1 MKHTACG
8 EELERLFKESEERRR
23 CLHPNSRSVEKA
35 LLRRVEAKEVY
46 SPYPGLFERSCWSAQ
61 EYRRLV
67 ATRVIKTLAE
77 LHPEWIFTSFSAALM
92 YGLWVPYS
100 RLNPIRICA
109 PNAPYRRRSKHLW
122 VSHLAPTDVHLEGEA
137 NVTGLCQTLLESA
150 LDAPVH
156 LALPTIDSAL
166 RYLFISREDLLEY
179 AQREGCRRRGIGRAR
194 AAFAHADG
202 ESENGGESMVRG
214 IIIEL
219 GFMPPTMLQ
228 VEFPDPLNQGHVY
241 RVDMLWELDG
251 GRCVIGEVDGARK
264 YKDADCLKGK
274 TTQDV
279 LVEERQ
285 RESRLTA
292 LGMPVMRVLVRQ
304 IFEPGYMESLLEAFG
319 IPRIGPGVR

>member
-1 MKHTACG
+1 MKRTACG
-8 EELERLFKESEERRR
+8 EELERLFEESEEKQR
-23 CLHPNSRSVEKA
+23 CLYPNSCSVEKA
-35 LLRRVEAKEVY
+35 LLRRVEAEEAY
-46 SPYPGLFERSCWSAQ
+46 SPYPGLFERSRWSGQ
-61 EYRRLV
+61 EYRRVV
-67 ATRVIKTLAE
+67 ATRVVKTLAE

-109 PNAPYRRRSKHLW
+109 PGTPYRRRSKHLW
-122 VSHLAPTDVHLEGEA
+122 VSRLAPNGVHLEGGV

-166 RYLFISREDLLEY
+166 RYLLISREDLLEY
-179 AQREGCRRRGIGRAR
+179 AQREGYRRRGIGRAR

-228 VEFPDPLNQGHVY
+228 VELPDPLNQGHVY
-241 RVDMLWELDG
+241 RVDMLWEFND

-279 LVEERQ
+279 LVEER
-285 RESRLTA
+285 
-292 LGMPVMRVLVRQ
+292 
-304 IFEPGYMESLLEAFG
+304 
-319 IPRIGPGVR
+319 